1 MDAIRIHK
9 VEEQIREVI
18 AGLILEGR
26 VKDPRVNT
34 AVSVT
39 RVELA
44 RDGSHA
50 RVFVSS
56 YIDNELTQTVNGLQH
71 AAGFIQ
77 SQLAQH
83 IHTRNT
89 PKLSFVKDDGIRKS
103 VEIIN
108 TIDKLLEHESG
119 AHSETEDH
127 EAE

>member
-1 MDAIRIHK
+1 MDAIRLQK
-9 VEEQIREVI
+9 VEEQIREII
-18 AGLILEGR
+18 ARLILEGR

-34 AVSVT
+34 AVSIT

-56 YIDNELTQTVNGLQH
+56 YIDTELTQTVQGLQH

-77 SQLAQH
+77 AQLAQH

-89 PKLSFVKDDGIRKS
+89 PKLSFIKDEGIRKS

-108 TIDKLLEHESG
+108 TIDKLLDNQPPG
-119 AHSETEDH
+119 QSETEDH
-127 EAE
+127 ESE

>member
-1 MDAIRIHK
+1 MDTIRLQK
-9 VEEQIREVI
+9 VEEQIREII

-26 VKDPRVNT
+26 IKDPRVNT

-56 YIDNELTQTVNGLQH
+56 YIDNQLTQTVRGLQH

-108 TIDKLLEHESG
+108 TIDKLLENQPD
-119 AHSETEDH
+119 AKSEPEEH